1 MSDDTKN
8 IGNFGENS
16 ACTFLKHHGYRIIDR
31 NYSNRN
37 GEIDVIARK
46 GSYVVFVEVKTRKSD
61 DYGNPYLFILNRD
74 FNRTLDT
81 VISLKGNFHQY
92 EISKKN
98 GQQQCITT
106 SDKIHISL
114 DSGDAVLIRL
124 QPAKEE
130 PFTITYTL
138 ES

>member
-8 IGNFGENS
+8 IGDFGENS

-61 DYGNPYLFILNRD
+61 DYGNPSD
-74 FNRTLDT
+74 A
-81 VISLKGNFHQY
+81 VNFH
-92 EISKKN
+92 K
-98 GQQQCITT
+98 QQRIIKTAQCYIMENN
-106 SDKIHISL
+106 L
-114 DSGDAVLIRL
+114 
-124 QPAKEE
+124 
-130 PFTITYTL
+130 TL
-138 ES
+138 EEYLLDHYTP